1 MSRRKRRK
9 LTAKERKAYALTE
22 TNSDYLAYALGR
34 GEDAGLWRGGA
45 AYQTISVKDG
55 DMSFVK
61 TKYFHGASTNYLEI
75 MAVMSAVNS
84 IPKKKSVI
92 VYTHSEYAAR
102 VLMNEWNAKTH
113 LNLIENYRTI
123 AKDRTVLVCWR
134 PFNKCDFFHTLDE
147 EIKSLPEL
155 SGVELK
161 ERYNSVN
168 S

>member
-1 MSRRKRRK
+1 MSRNKRRK

-34 GEDAGLWRGGA
+34 GEDTGLWRGGA

-84 IPKKKSVI
+84 IPKKKSII

-102 VLMNEWNAKTH
+102 VLMNEWKAKTH
-113 LNLIENYRTI
+113 LNLIENFRTI
-123 AKDRTVLVCWR
+123 ASERSVLVCWM
-134 PFNKCDFFHTLDE
+134 PYNKCDFFQVLDE
-147 EIKSLPEL
+147 QIKSLPEL
-155 SGVELK
+155 SGVALK
-161 ERYNSVN
+161 ERYNCVN
-168 S
+168 N